1 MFKNGPVLLPPE
13 PLPSETETCYQRR
26 MTASPDRP
34 LYSFSSFEID
44 PIAEDPS
51 QNRVAFRGKA
61 NVTSRYNPLNEDK
74 IARHFDWGVPTGGT
88 VPFTLELVRAAAD
101 ADWQVDDFRFERR
114 KPQAGPAVLSEA
126 EYSRVVQD
134 GFRFPDSV
142 MKKFTLEEL
151 MQKLGRRA
159 WVYYYVGGPVE
170 FRLTAQE
177 TGQRTFEDPW
187 TLEADDSRFQQGE
200 ETRLLVMIGRDLRN
214 DGTFRP
220 TDTVIVTTNTT
231 RSRASKTNDL
241 PCLWYHWKG
250 ADLKVRET
258 AAELPEGK
266 EITLLEIEATELESA
281 EKAQPRKV
289 VLKLTAKRSAKK

>member
-1 MFKNGPVLLPPE
+1 LKKLLARTVKPPVDYTSEESPGDSKPIASPGAVQSNKSLSHPLRYRSPVRELGTGCNGASGIEFSLFGLRGKDMRLRSIAWLGCLVAVLGCGRNPDPPAISTTPTKPKPSVVEQPTPTTPVTDETKPKLMRISALAQADEYLQLFKNGPVLLPPE

-126 EYSRVVQD
+126 E
-134 GFRFPDSV
+134 
-142 MKKFTLEEL
+142 
-151 MQKLGRRA
+151 
-159 WVYYYVGGPVE
+159 
-170 FRLTAQE
+170 
-177 TGQRTFEDPW
+177 
-187 TLEADDSRFQQGE
+187 
-200 ETRLLVMIGRDLRN
+200 
-214 DGTFRP
+214 
-220 TDTVIVTTNTT
+220 
-231 RSRASKTNDL
+231 
-241 PCLWYHWKG
+241 
-250 ADLKVRET
+250 
-258 AAELPEGK
+258 
-266 EITLLEIEATELESA
+266 
-281 EKAQPRKV
+281 
-289 VLKLTAKRSAKK
+289 